1 MKKVFIA
8 AGGTAGHIN
17 AALAVGEFFEAQGVA
32 VRYFSGKRYLDYKLF
47 NESKTTFLDSF
58 PLRSKNPLKIFLS
71 ALKNLR
77 VLTKL
82 YFDYKK
88 NKPDIMIGAGGYVC
102 GPTLLAAKLV
112 GTPVFIIEQNAVMG
126 LTNRILSVIADK
138 IFVHFKKTL
147 KLPEKYQ
154 HKIIVSGN
162 PVRSSIKTE
171 TGNCDI
177 KIQNILVF
185 GGSLGAKQINNIIF
199 ELVQDSQMQ
208 GVHIIHQVGKNNLK
222 EIKSHDQIKY
232 EQFEYIDDIGSLYD
246 WCDIIICRAGASTIS
261 ELRIVGKPAILVPF
275 PKATDNHQYFNALE
289 LQNENLFPMLVVD
302 YRKDTKDMVQEIK
315 AFLHSIKDKKLDEFN
330 DFKNLNPSEIIYKES
345 EYVWNK

>member
-1 MKKVFIA
+1 MKKIFIA

-17 AALAVGEFFEAQGVA
+17 AALAVGDYFENQDVT
-32 VRYFSGKRYLDYKLF
+32 VRYYSGKRYLDYKLF
-47 NESKTTFLDSF
+47 NESKTTFLDSY
-58 PLRSKNPLKIFLS
+58 PLRSKNPFKIFLN
-71 ALKNLR
+71 LIKNFR
-77 VLTKL
+77 VLIKL
-82 YFDYKK
+82 YLDYKK
-88 NKPDIMIGAGGYVC
+88 NKPDMMIGAGGYVC

-171 TGNCDI
+171 NINTDI

-185 GGSLGAKQINNIIF
+185 GGSLGANQINNIIF
-199 ELVQDSQMQ
+199 ELAVDSEMM
-208 GVHIIHQVGKNNLK
+208 GTHIIHQVGKNNLK
-222 EIKSHDQIKY
+222 EIISHDKIKY
-232 EQFEYIDDIGSLYD
+232 EQFEYIDDMASLYD

-261 ELRIVGKPAILVPF
+261 ELRIVGKPAVLVPF

-289 LQNENLFPMLVVD
+289 LQNENLFPMLVID
-302 YRKDTKDMVQEIK
+302 YRKNTLEMVREIK
-315 AFLHSIKDKKLDEFN
+315 DFLHSIKDLKLNEFN
-330 DFKNLNPSEIIYKES
+330 DLINKNPSEIIYKET